1 MASEGNKSSLNLEQ
15 LTRGLSP
22 EDTLRL
28 LQQGKFRPGKRYSPE
43 QAQSF
48 LNALA
53 PVMRDASPEDAPY
66 HLPAEGE
73 GAYLLRIFNPG
84 ANMFYVTLVVNGVPL
99 FTRNSE
105 GDLDQSSLYESED
118 PLLRRIV
125 EAGMPEDVQAFF
137 KRKSVPGAGD
147 GDDKKKKR
155 KKTHRVRD
163 KPSFVFDP
171 QIESF
176 LKQCGEALVFEALEN
191 ISFGEVK
198 ETVSGQDLEN
208 LLDAQLLRKVRSQG
222 FQVTV
227 QSLTNYVACS
237 RKRIRDLRRIYVSDF
252 LATEDI
258 TRLVSKYLREF
269 RGKLP
274 ELINRSRNEEL
285 VFEDGK
291 EMYFWFAKEDQKITV
306 QHAVD
311 GLRAT
316 LFRLYGDKLGK
327 DEYLRFREAS
337 AKWLAYAKAADY
349 VKREE
354 FIQEKIV
361 PLFREAAETEEERKA
376 ARNVNFEVMSILGRR
391 IIEDEQQ
398 ALPLY
403 LRMTVRGLWMFDYFE
418 RDVGAE
424 KNPMRT
430 ARGVDTEYILPLVH
444 YLDRR
449 NAYEPLL
456 FAAAERLQ
464 REGHLLGEGVDTAAG
479 CEALGRK
486 LYVTVPKKTRE
497 EVFTDRR
504 KGYEGRPLVADGTHL
519 GRILRTHVGIHRERY
534 QQYQQSREARK
545 SARR

>member
-1 MASEGNKSSLNLEQ
+1 MASERDKNGLSLEQ

-28 LQQGKFRPGKRYSPE
+28 FQQGKFRPGNRYSPE
-43 QAQSF
+43 QAQAF
-48 LNALA
+48 LTALA

-73 GAYLLRIFNPG
+73 GAHLLRIFNPG

-137 KRKSVPGAGD
+137 KRKSAPGAGD

-171 QIESF
+171 QIEGF
-176 LKQCGEALVFEALEN
+176 LKQCGEALVYEALEN
-191 ISFGEVK
+191 ISLGEVK

-269 RGKLP
+269 ASKLP
-274 ELINRSRNEEL
+274 DLISRSRNEDL
-285 VFEDGK
+285 VFVDGK
-291 EMYFWFAKEDQKITV
+291 QMYFWFARENPKITV

-316 LFRLYGDKLGK
+316 LFRLYADTLGK

-349 VKREE
+349 VKREK
-354 FIQEKIV
+354 FIQEKII
-361 PLFREAAETEEERKA
+361 PLFREAAEGEQRQA
-376 ARNVNFEVMSILGRR
+376 ARNVNFEAMSILGRR

-403 LRMTVRGLWMFDYFE
+403 LRMTVRGLWMFDCFE

-424 KNPMRT
+424 KSPMRT
-430 ARGVDTEYILPLVH
+430 AEGVDREYLDPLVH
-444 YLDRR
+444 YLERR
-449 NAYEPLL
+449 GVYDPLL
-456 FAAAERLQ
+456 FAAAEKLQ
-464 REGHLLGEGVDTAAG
+464 REGHLLGERVDTAAG
-479 CEALGRK
+479 CETLGKK
-486 LYVTVPKKTRE
+486 LYATIPGEVRE
-497 EVFTDRR
+497 KVFTDRR
-504 KGYEGRPLVADGTHL
+504 KEYEGRLLVADGRHL
-519 GRILRTHVGIHRERY
+519 GWILRAHVGIHRERY
-534 QQYQQSREARK
+534 QQYQQSQEARN